1 MKHNTLMRRLIIYF
15 IFAAFVPAVLTASI
29 IFFQTRE
36 EIKSTL
42 INDNNLLLNQISE
55 QISQKIQQVDDF
67 SYWLC
72 QNSDINALLQLSE
85 EKVHYYTPQKA
96 KAINDIRTQ
105 LSYRPIAEDILSLFV
120 VGNNG
125 LDIRAGVEASLVD
138 RDLLQDYIKRFTD
151 DYWSG
156 VMRNLT
162 PFSNYSSVL
171 MYCHP
176 INWVE
181 NPPRLCYFS
190 LF

>member
-85 EKVHYYTPQKA
+85 EKFIITHHKKRKQLTTFEHSYLIVRSQK
-96 KAINDIRTQ
+96 I
-105 LSYRPIAEDILSLFV
+105 
-120 VGNNG
+120 
-125 LDIRAGVEASLVD
+125 
-138 RDLLQDYIKRFTD
+138 
-151 DYWSG
+151 
-156 VMRNLT
+156 
-162 PFSNYSSVL
+162 
-171 MYCHP
+171 
-176 INWVE
+176 
-181 NPPRLCYFS
+181 FS
-190 LF
+190 LYLLLVIMALTYVQEWKRLL